1 MEAIGSLDKII
12 LSRIQKLDERTKMQ
26 KGQYTKLIS
35 GKARISDKVTFPL

>member
-26 KGQYTKLIS
+26 KRSIYQTNKWES
-35 GKARISDKVTFPL
+35 QDFR